1 MTRKERIMAAAQR
14 KPASEIDT
22 LPFFHYWRYGKNG
35 WAERECRNRGMGFC
49 WIRPCY
55 TEVLRDVE
63 ITEQQTVSNGTK
75 VIRRT
80 FKTPVGSLYVDEKRD
95 PGVGHW
101 HAQRSWNAILPWE
114 TKRLIQNP
122 EDYKVAK
129 FIAEHTE
136 YQPDYYPIEQAKE
149 WLGDDGVVLSWL
161 PHSPMQTLMI
171 NWIGSEEGRFFYHH
185 VDYPD
190 LVEDLYQS
198 IWEARK
204 PLHEIAANSPAEVVL
219 CGDNIDG
226 FLVNPNLFKQYFMP
240 VYEEQG
246 AKLHSNG
253 KLMAIHMDGR
263 LKMLKDLI
271 GQTPVDIVE
280 AFHPPPMGDLPVS
293 EALEA
298 WPDKSIWIGFPGT
311 VYELGPKATK
321 QYTEE
326 LLQDLG
332 DGSRIVIES
341 STENLISNE
350 NLVALTD
357 VLERASLPLKI
368 AIR

>member
-1 MTRKERIMAAAQR
+1 MIKKNIMQ
-14 KPASEIDT
+14 
-22 LPFFHYWRYGKNG
+22 
-35 WAERECRNRGMGFC
+35 
-49 WIRPCY
+49 
-55 TEVLRDVE
+55 
-63 ITEQQTVSNGTK
+63 
-75 VIRRT
+75 
-80 FKTPVGSLYVDEKRD
+80 
-95 PGVGHW
+95 
-101 HAQRSWNAILPWE
+101 
-114 TKRLIQNP
+114 
-122 EDYKVAK
+122 
-129 FIAEHTE
+129 
-136 YQPDYYPIEQAKE
+136 
-149 WLGDDGVVLSWL
+149 
-161 PHSPMQTLMI
+161 
-171 NWIGSEEGRFFYHH
+171 
-185 VDYPD
+185 
-190 LVEDLYQS
+190 
-198 IWEARK
+198 
-204 PLHEIAANSPAEVVL
+204 
-219 CGDNIDG
+219 
-226 FLVNPNLFKQYFMP
+226 

-271 GQTPVDIVE
+271 GRTPVDIVE